1 MSADPALTS
10 SESTQSEPGGKSEV
24 PSHASFELR
33 LAAGLV
39 DALVLGAPAFLA
51 ICFVMGFDRCV
62 ESFLDI
68 LDAKEDAAS
77 RAIPA
82 AQWLSGLVVAVIT
95 TLFWVH
101 WSGRTPGKRVLG
113 LRVVSYPGYGALS
126 YPRAALR
133 SGLAVVS
140 ALTVVGLVVIGIMVS
155 FREDKRGYHDLVG
168 RTVVVRET

>member
-1 MSADPALTS
+1 MTRADAQAPLRSDSEQVLLESQSASLTVPGVECTIPGSRLRTAIGIPAVSADPALTS

-113 LRVVSYPGYGALS
+113 LRVVSYPG
-126 YPRAALR
+126 
-133 SGLAVVS
+133 
-140 ALTVVGLVVIGIMVS
+140 
-155 FREDKRGYHDLVG
+155 
-168 RTVVVRET
+168 